1 MKYTS
6 IEQLPLALSAN
17 DIALV
22 LGISKYN
29 AYCLMRS
36 EGFPMMRMGRR
47 LLVQK
52 KAFLEWLDEHF
63 YMQRTETAPA
73 YAGRISALNSI

>member
-1 MKYTS
+1 MKKYTS
-6 IEQLPLALSAN
+6 YAQLPLALTAM
-17 DIALV
+17 DIAAI

-52 KAFLEWLDEHF
+52 KQFIEWMDENF
-63 YMQRTETAPA
+63 NA
-73 YAGRISALNSI
+73 

>member
-1 MKYTS
+1 M
-6 IEQLPLALSAN
+6 
-17 DIALV
+17 DIAAI

-52 KAFLEWLDEHF
+52 KQFIEWMDENF
-63 YMQRTETAPA
+63 NA
-73 YAGRISALNSI
+73 

>member
-1 MKYTS
+1 MIKYTS
-6 IEQLPLALSAN
+6 LEQLPLALTAE
-17 DIALV
+17 DISRI
-22 LGISKYN
+22 LGVSKYN

-52 KAFLEWLDEHF
+52 SQFIEWLNENF
-63 YMQRTETAPA
+63 
-73 YAGRISALNSI
+73 SF

>member
-1 MKYTS
+1 MKNYTS
-6 IEQLPLALSAN
+6 LEQLPLALTAN
-17 DIALV
+17 DIAQI

-36 EGFPMMRMGRR
+36 KNFPMMRLGRR

-52 KAFLEWLDEHF
+52 PLFIEWLNENFDF
-63 YMQRTETAPA
+63 
-73 YAGRISALNSI
+73 

>member
-1 MKYTS
+1 MKKYTS
-6 IEQLPLALSAN
+6 FEQLPLALTAN
-17 DIALV
+17 DIAQI

-36 EGFPMMRMGRR
+36 ENFPMMRLGRR

-52 KAFLEWLDEHF
+52 PQFIEWLDENF
-63 YMQRTETAPA
+63 
-73 YAGRISALNSI
+73 NF

>member
-1 MKYTS
+1 MKKYTS
-6 IEQLPLALSAN
+6 LAQLPLALTAM
-17 DIALV
+17 DIAAI

-52 KAFLEWLDEHF
+52 KQFIEWMDENF
-63 YMQRTETAPA
+63 NA
-73 YAGRISALNSI
+73 

>member
-1 MKYTS
+1 MKKYTS
-6 IEQLPLALSAN
+6 LSQLPLALTAM
-17 DIALV
+17 DIAAI

-52 KAFLEWLDEHF
+52 KQFIEWMDDNF
-63 YMQRTETAPA
+63 NA
-73 YAGRISALNSI
+73 

>member
-1 MKYTS
+1 MKKYTS
-6 IEQLPLALSAN
+6 YAQLPLALTAM
-17 DIALV
+17 DIASI

-52 KAFLEWLDEHF
+52 KQFIEWMDDNF
-63 YMQRTETAPA
+63 NA
-73 YAGRISALNSI
+73 